1 MLVYLVGGTVRDLL
15 MGAERTDI
23 DFAVE
28 GDVET
33 LARRIG
39 EDIRRHE
46 RFLTATVRVDGL
58 EIDLAATRAESYP
71 HPGALPQVRPASL
84 REDLA
89 RRDFTIN
96 AMAVPLLGDRALIDP
111 HGGLDDLRAGL
122 VRVLHDRSF
131 ADDPTRAP
139 RAARYATRYGFALE
153 PETASLVHQTDLGT
167 VSEERVDAELRK
179 LAAEPQAARGFR
191 LLAEWGLL
199 DLDTDALELIDRVV
213 RVAQA
218 PPWSEVGAQAEA
230 VLVAAGGD
238 IGRVREF
245 ATRSPK
251 RPSEAVRLA
260 RGRPGSE
267 LLVARAL
274 GAEWLE
280 RYIGE
285 WRDVRLEIDGNDRI
299 AAGVPE
305 GPGVG
310 AGLESA
316 LARTLDGEISGRED
330 QLEAALAA
338 ARSDPGKDSA

>member
-1 MLVYLVGGTVRDLL
+1 

-33 LARRIG
+33 LAKRIG
-39 EDIRRHE
+39 EDVRRHE
-46 RFLTATVRVDGL
+46 RFLTATVRASGL

-84 REDLA
+84 RDDLA

-96 AMAVPLLGDRALIDP
+96 AMAVPLFGDWALIDP

-131 ADDPTRAP
+131 VDDPTRAP
-139 RAARYATRYGFALE
+139 RAARYAARYGFALE
-153 PETASLVHQTDLGT
+153 PDTAALVRQTDLGT

-179 LAAEPQAARGFR
+179 LAAEPQAAPGFR
-191 LLAEWGLL
+191 FLAEWGLCEL
-199 DLDTDALELIDRVV
+199 GTDALEVIERVV
-213 RVAQA
+213 RLAPD
-218 PPWSEVGAQAEA
+218 PPWSEVGSQAEA
-230 VLVAAGGD
+230 VLVAATGD
-238 IGRVREF
+238 LEAVRGLAKHLPE
-245 ATRSPK
+245 

-260 RGRPGSE
+260 RGRPGAE
-267 LLVARAL
+267 LLLARAL
-274 GAEWLE
+274 GAQWLD
-280 RYIGE
+280 RYVRE
-285 WRDVRLEIDGNDRI
+285 WRDVRLEIDGNDLI
-299 AAGVPE
+299 AAGLPE

-316 LARTLDGEISGRED
+316 LARTLDGEISGRDE
-330 QLEAALAA
+330 QLRAALAA
-338 ARSDPGKDSA
+338 VRSEPGNESA